1 MDAQC
6 PQCGYRTGLGSF
18 SEPGACPKCNM
29 PLMLTGEFR
38 AYTPE
43 ELRADWERRSEASR
57 PPEPPPTEN

>member
-18 SEPGACPKCNM
+18 SEPGACPKCKM

-43 ELRADWERRSEASR
+43 ELRADWERRSEAGR
-57 PPEPPPTEN
+57 PPEPPSTES